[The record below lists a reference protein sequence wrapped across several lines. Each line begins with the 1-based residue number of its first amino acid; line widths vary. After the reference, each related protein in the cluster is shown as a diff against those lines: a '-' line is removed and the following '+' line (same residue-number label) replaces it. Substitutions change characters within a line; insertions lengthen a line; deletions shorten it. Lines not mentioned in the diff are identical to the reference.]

1 MSTVLH
7 QQLAESRIIDITE
20 LEAEL
25 SAARSPVPVFKK
37 ALETINH
44 ELDDRFRAGEDIRK
58 LVYGRAW
65 EMDNLIRTAWQ
76 QFNWPEDKIALI
88 AVGGYGRGELH
99 PKSDIDLLLLLD
111 NDLEAESLQDAIG
124 GFLTL
129 LWDIKLDVGSSVR
142 TLDECYE
149 EARSDITIATNLI
162 ESRTLSGN
170 DLMHEQIYNR
180 VTSENAWSDREFF
193 LAKQKEQTG
202 RHQKTN
208 NTEYNLE
215 PNLKNSP
222 GGLRDLQTI
231 GWVAKRHFGASFIRD
246 LVEHDFVT
254 ENELDILNK
263 GELYLWS
270 VRYAL
275 HMLSGRKEDRLLFDH
290 QRSLAE
296 FFGYTDTQGSL
307 AVEQFMSKYY
317 RIAITLSEF
326 NDMLLQHFDEAIL
339 RADETQVI
347 TPLNSRFQI
356 HNGYLEVT
364 YPSVFEHHPFALMEA
379 FVLLAQNPQLQGVRA
394 STIRLIRDNRHR
406 VDEEFRDDIR
416 NTSLFMELMRSPEGV
431 STELRRMTRY
441 GILGLYLPAFGRI
454 IGQMQHDLFHIYTV
468 DAHTLKVIQNCRK
481 LRHKEYREAFPIAH
495 RIVNQ
500 LPKIEL
506 LYIAALFHD
515 IAKGRGGDHSE
526 LGAEDAQQFCE
537 HHHLGKW
544 DSHLVAWLVQ
554 NHLLMS
560 MTAQR
565 KDISDPDVI
574 HTFASQVR
582 DVLHLDYLY
591 VLTIADINAT
601 NESLWNSW
609 RATLMRKLYTET
621 KRALRRGLENP
632 VNKEDRIEQIQ
643 DEALFL
649 LKRQGLN
656 ALEVK
661 RFWDT
666 IGDDYFLRETAQSI
680 AEHTQAILEHNSA
693 DLPLVMIRHTSHRL
707 FEGATEIFI
716 YSRDIQNLFAAT
728 VSTMDQLHLNIQDAR
743 IIVTDD
749 GHALNT
755 YTVLTDENTPL
766 SENPDQLN
774 EIKQRLID
782 ELDDPDDYP
791 DIIQRRVPRQMKLFA
806 TPTKVYLSNDPV
818 LQQTVIE
825 VVTPDRPG
833 LLARIGRI
841 FSIHNISVRKARI
854 SSVGE
859 KVEDFFFIT
868 DAMGLPIADP
878 HLCQM
883 LQQEICQQLDEN
895 IQHEKDQ

>member
-7 QQLAESRIIDITE
+7 QQLAESQIINLPE
-20 LEAEL
+20 FEAEL
-25 SAARSPVPVFKK
+25 AAARSSVSVFKR
-37 ALETINH
+37 ALQTIDQ
-44 ELDDRFRAGEDIRK
+44 ELDDRFRNGEDIRK
-58 LVYGRAW
+58 LIYGRAW
-65 EMDNLIRTAWQ
+65 EIDRIIRIAWQ
-76 QFNWPEDKIALI
+76 RFDWPDDQVALI

-111 NDLEAESLQDAIG
+111 NNLQAESLQDAIG

-129 LWDIKLDVGSSVR
+129 LWDINLDVGSSVR
-142 TLDECYE
+142 TMDECYE
-149 EARSDITIATNLI
+149 EARADVTIATNLI
-162 ESRTLSGN
+162 ESRTLIGN
-170 DLMHEQIYNR
+170 DQLHEQIYSR
-180 VTSENAWSDREFF
+180 VTSEDAWSDREFF
-193 LAKQKEQTG
+193 IAKQKEQTG
-202 RHQKTN
+202 RHRKTN

-231 GWVAKRHFGASFIRD
+231 GWVAKRHFGATFIRD
-246 LVEHDFVT
+246 LVDDNFVT

-290 QRSLAE
+290 QRTLAE
-296 FFGYTDTQGSL
+296 FFGYKDTQGSL

-339 RADETQVI
+339 RADEEQVI

-356 HNGYLEVT
+356 HNGYLEVA

-379 FVLLAQNPQLQGVRA
+379 FVLLAQNPHIQGVRA
-394 STIRLIRDNRHR
+394 TTIRLIRDNRHR
-406 VDEEFRDDIR
+406 VDEEFRNDIR

-431 STELRRMTRY
+431 STEVRRMTRY

-468 DAHTLKVIQNCRK
+468 DAHTLKVIQKCRQ
-481 LRHKEYREAFPIAH
+481 LRHKEFREAFPIAH

-515 IAKGRGGDHSE
+515 IGKGRGGDHSE
-526 LGAEDAQQFCE
+526 LGAVDAHAFCE
-537 HHHLGKW
+537 EHHLGKW
-544 DSHLVAWLVQ
+544 DRHLVAWLVQ

-574 HTFASQVR
+574 HTFATQVR

-609 RATLMRKLYTET
+609 RATLMRKLYTDT

-649 LKRQGLN
+649 LKRLGIN
-656 ALEVK
+656 SENVK
-661 RFWDT
+661 DFWDT

-680 AEHTQAILEHNSA
+680 SEHTQAILEHTA
-693 DLPLVMIRHTSHRL
+693 TDLPLVMIRHTSHRL
-707 FEGATEIFI
+707 YEGATEIFI

-743 IIVTDD
+743 IIVTDN

-755 YTVLTDENTPL
+755 YTVLSDDNTPL

-782 ELDDPDDYP
+782 ELDDPEDYP

-818 LQQTVIE
+818 SQQTVIE
-825 VVTPDRPG
+825 VNTPDRPG
-833 LLARIGRI
+833 LLARIGMI
-841 FSIHNISVRKARI
+841 FSTHNLSVRKARI

-859 KVEDFFFIT
+859 RVEDFFFVT
-868 DAMGLPIADP
+868 DADDLPIADP
-878 HLCQM
+878 MLCQA
-883 LQQEICQQLDEN
+883 LQREICQQLDEHL
-895 IQHEKDQ
+895 QDE